1 LDEDLVKEIIDVGG
15 LTNETNEVLASLMSI
30 EGSNPFLQ
38 SSNRR
43 NSIAYASKI
52 NELRQ
57 NKEM

>member
-15 LTNETNEVLASLMSI
+15 LTNETNEVLSSLMSI

-43 NSIAYASKI
+43 NYIAYASKI
-52 NELRQ
+52 NELKQ
-57 NKEM
+57 NKAM